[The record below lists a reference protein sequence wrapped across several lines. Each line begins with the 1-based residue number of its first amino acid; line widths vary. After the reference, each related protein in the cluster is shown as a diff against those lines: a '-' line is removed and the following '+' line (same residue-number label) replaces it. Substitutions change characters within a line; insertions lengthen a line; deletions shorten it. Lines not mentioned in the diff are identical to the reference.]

1 VKRAAVVA
9 RTRQVTAADLGL
21 ASQETGVSTLKAF
34 RAEAD
39 RMAITR
45 ALAVADGN
53 ISKAA
58 QILDVSRPTLY
69 QMIKEH
75 EIKV

>member
-1 VKRAAVVA
+1 
-9 RTRQVTAADLGL
+9 
-21 ASQETGVSTLKAF
+21 
-34 RAEAD
+34 
-39 RMAITR
+39 MTR

-69 QMIKEH
+69 QLLKEH
-75 EIKV
+75 EIKA